1 MAYDN
6 TNSGALFENDR
17 KESDRHPDIKGTI
30 NVDGVEYWCSGW
42 NKVSKGG
49 KNYISLSV
57 QKKESKQAPRQQSQP
72 AQNSDNPAPGGSTD
86 YDEDIPF

>member
-17 KESDRHPDIKGTI
+17 KVSEKHTDIKGSI

-42 NKVSKGG
+42 NNTSAGG
-49 KNYISLSV
+49 KNYIKLKLE
-57 QKKESKQAPRQQSQP
+57 KKEPKSQQAPQEQT
-72 AQNSDNPAPGGSTD
+72 N
-86 YDEDIPF
+86 YDGNMPF